1 MSIQAVNKG
10 KTVNMKVPFVNFRN
24 AIADNREEILQA
36 LARVVDSGTVIL
48 GPETAAFEREFAD
61 FCGVS
66 NCIGVGNG
74 LDALSLALR
83 AAGVGEGD
91 EVIVPAQTFIAS
103 WLAVSHA
110 GAVPVPVEID
120 AHTYTLDPT
129 RIEDA
134 ITGRTRA
141 IMPVHLFGHVSD
153 MDAIMDIASR
163 KGLFVLEDAAQAHGA
178 EYKGRRAG
186 SIGHA
191 AGFSFYPTKNLGGLG
206 DGGAVTTDDADLAE
220 KIRLLRNYGSRQKY
234 HHEDVGFNS
243 RLDDMQSA
251 ILRVKLPKLAAENN
265 SRREIAAQ
273 YRQLLGDCSKIDL
286 PTEADWTRHIYHLF
300 VVTSNDRI
308 GLAEHLKAA
317 QCDTLVHYPF
327 TPGEAAAYE
336 GLDIKPHPIAD
347 NLARTALSL
356 PMWPGMSSDQVRH
369 VADAIIN
376 FEGRPI
382 D

>member
-1 MSIQAVNKG
+1 MSINAVNKG
-10 KTVNMKVPFVNFRN
+10 KTVDMRVPFVDFRN
-24 AIADNREEILQA
+24 AIADNREDILRA
-36 LARVVDSGTVIL
+36 VARVVDSGAVIL
-48 GPETAAFEREFAD
+48 GPETAAFEQEFAN

-66 NCIGVGNG
+66 HCIGVGNG

-103 WLAVSHA
+103 WLAVSHV

-120 AHTYTLDPT
+120 ARSYTLDPN

-153 MDAIMDIASR
+153 MDVIMDIAGR

-206 DGGAVTTDDADLAE
+206 DGGAVTTNDADLAD
-220 KIRLLRNYGSRQKY
+220 KIRLLRNYGSRRKY
-234 HHEDVGFNS
+234 HHEDIGFNS
-243 RLDDMQSA
+243 RLDEMQSA
-251 ILRVKLPKLAAENN
+251 ILRVKLHKLAAEND
-265 SRREIAAQ
+265 SRREVASQ
-273 YRQLLGDCSKIDL
+273 YRQILASCSKINL
-286 PTEADWTRHIYHLF
+286 PIEADWTRHIYHLF
-300 VVTSNDRI
+300 VVTLDDRV

-317 QCDTLVHYPF
+317 HCDTLVHYPF
-327 TPGEAAAYE
+327 TPGEAAAY
-336 GLDIKPHPIAD
+336 GNLNIKPHPIAD
-347 NLARTALSL
+347 KLAKTALSL
-356 PMWPGMSSDQVRH
+356 PMWPGMSSDQVQH
-369 VADAIIN
+369 VADTILN
-376 FEGRPI
+376 F
-382 D
+382 